1 MTKPYS
7 HFEPWERDGAHLAID
22 GWLRAYR
29 ESHPDAGLPSL
40 GFAEHLGGEAV
51 QAAVEGTPKVELMRI
66 YAAAG
71 YDGVCGGC
79 GITPESSAIAVARA
93 RERDKSERKVRR

>member
-1 MTKPYS
+1 MTKPYA
-7 HFEPWERDGAHLAID
+7 HFEPWERDAAHLAIE
-22 GWLRAYR
+22 GWLRAYQ

-40 GFAEHLGGEAV
+40 GFADHLGREAV
-51 QAAVEGTPKVELMRI
+51 QAMNEGTPRLELHRV

-79 GITPESSAIAVARA
+79 GITPETSAVAVARA
-93 RERDKSERKVRR
+93 REREKSETRKRR